1 MKTINEMW
9 DVLSSLTDS
18 ASVQR
23 DVNGM
28 WYVSLYCVEI
38 KCGAVLSSGGAARG
52 MNPDDAIRYAYTY
65 YISIPDR
72 EMECIVLNAYKDNR
86 REVIWNGHM
95 WKDIK
100 HD

>member
-28 WYVSLYCVEI
+28 WYVSLY
-38 KCGAVLSSGGAARG
+38 
-52 MNPDDAIRYAYTY
+52 
-65 YISIPDR
+65 
-72 EMECIVLNAYKDNR
+72 
-86 REVIWNGHM
+86 
-95 WKDIK
+95 
-100 HD
+100 